1 MNKAVAA
8 VAGGV
13 VVAVVVGV
21 AAYQLMKDGKE
32 ERDLVLTGSGS
43 SCTTTDPGALGN
55 RKNKK
60 IVWKIANNCST
71 AQYVQ
76 FRDFKR
82 KHLDDDGYDPI
93 DNSVVN
99 PYPPG
104 TSTPIAAGA
113 TVSVDT
119 TITKGPK
126 WVLIIDTYK
135 YDVYLGTSVEG
146 LTRVLDPD
154 VEIWP

>member
-21 AAYQLMKDGKE
+21 VAYQLMKDGKE
-32 ERDLVLTGSGS
+32 ETRSG
-43 SCTTTDPGALGN
+43 TDRKWLQLHDDRSGRAGQ

-60 IVWKIANNCST
+60 IVWKIVNNCST
-71 AQYVQ
+71 AQYV
-76 FRDFKR
+76 RCETSND

-126 WVLIIDTYK
+126 SVLIRSIRTI
-135 YDVYLGTSVEG
+135 T
-146 LTRVLDPD
+146 TC
-154 VEIWP
+154 IWEHQSRA